1 MTKGIETITIAERSI
16 WKSWK
21 HEAKIHNS
29 YDVRNKYH
37 RECSMDMWWEKKNRI
52 DKLYRMLLS
61 SHNNKRIV
69 SEKEEN
75 NRIHIARVNE
85 QIRIES
91 IVNIMNDPDSLLGVK
106 LKASFVNVMKTPVR
120 RSARISC
127 RKNNLK

>member
-1 MTKGIETITIAERSI
+1 MTKGIEIITVAEISL
-16 WKSWK
+16 WESWK
-21 HEAKIHNS
+21 HVAEIHNG

-37 RECSMDMWWEKKNRI
+37 RECSMDMWWEKKNSI
-52 DKLYRMLLS
+52 DKLYRMLLI
-61 SHNNKRIV
+61 SHNNKRIA

-91 IVNIMNDPDSLLGVK
+91 IVNIMN
-106 LKASFVNVMKTPVR
+106 TQVR

>member
-1 MTKGIETITIAERSI
+1 MTKGIEIITVAERSL
-16 WKSWK
+16 WQSWK
-21 HEAKIHNS
+21 NEAKNHNG

-37 RECSMDMWWEKKNRI
+37 RECSMDMWWEKKNCI
-52 DKLYRMLLS
+52 DKLYRMLLI
-61 SHNNKRIV
+61 SHNNKRIA

>member
-1 MTKGIETITIAERSI
+1 MTKGIETITIAERSL
-16 WKSWK
+16 WESWK
-21 HEAKIHNS
+21 HEAKIHNG

-61 SHNNKRIV
+61 SHNNKRI
-69 SEKEEN
+69 
-75 NRIHIARVNE
+75 A
-85 QIRIES
+85 
-91 IVNIMNDPDSLLGVK
+91 
-106 LKASFVNVMKTPVR
+106 MKTPVR